1 MDSQIPFHQ
10 HVAEQQAAW
19 KAEAK
24 ALTQLATAVGPLA
37 REAASSDIATL
48 EATLAKVARRVNGLS
63 STSNHGPAFL
73 KNVELEI
80 EHRKTYQRENLS
92 RELNQI
98 CAEAGIRMRVVRK
111 DEPIEVRIP
120 PFAVLIDRAKGRAE
134 IHFARQRI
142 DSCASDAEAIMKM
155 HRRACEALQ
164 QGFNPASFFTAC
176 RMAWRAARGAGKEGA
191 GDRVEILDFLPYLAL
206 QLQTRAFA
214 VEPSAKNFRGYSR
227 ARFSYDLHQL
237 RCAGGL
243 SQDGWRLNLGVAT
256 GTTATKKNRALFIE
270 DENGN
275 GEFKLTVFFTRTEN
289 GR

>member
-1 MDSQIPFHQ
+1 VDPQIPFHQ

-24 ALTQLATAVGPLA
+24 SLTQLATAVGPLT
-37 REAASSDIATL
+37 RESASADIASL
-48 EATLAKVARRVNGLS
+48 EATLAKVAKKVNGLS
-63 STSNHGPAFL
+63 AASERGPAFL
-73 KNVELEI
+73 KDVEAEI
-80 EHRKTYQRENLS
+80 DRRKVYLRDNLS
-92 RELNQI
+92 RELNQA
-98 CAEAGIRMRVVRK
+98 CAKAGIRMRVVRK

-120 PFAVLIDRAKGRAE
+120 PFAVLIDRAKGKAE
-134 IHFARQRI
+134 IHFARHRI
-142 DSCASDAEAIMKM
+142 DSCASDAGAIMKA
-155 HRRACEALQ
+155 HRGACEALQ
-164 QGFNPASFFTAC
+164 KGFSPAEFFTAC
-176 RMAWRAARGAGKEGA
+176 RMAWLAARGAGKEGA

-206 QLQTRAFA
+206 QMQSKAFA

-227 ARFSYDLHQL
+227 ARFAFDLHQL
-237 RCAGGL
+237 RSAGGL

-275 GEFKLTVFFTRTEN
+275 GEFKLTVFFTRTGN